1 MHPTVNIAL
10 RAAREASDIIVQAS
24 DRLDRVKV
32 FEKGINDYVTDVD
45 QEVEALLISSIQ
57 KAYPEH
63 SFLGEE
69 SGLIEGE
76 DKSTIWYIDPI
87 DGTRNFMRGFPHFCI
102 SIACVKNNKLEHA
115 VILDPIRQDEFT
127 ATKGEG
133 SRLNDTRIRVGNKM
147 KLQEAA
153 LSMSF
158 GGGEHYE
165 LALALQEKIKNNIG
179 GIRVTGSAALDL
191 AYVASGRLDAG
202 WMSGIKQWDVAA
214 GILLIQEAGGLI
226 SDHQGNP
233 DCLQSNQLVFA
244 NPKCFKPLLKV
255 LHAD

>member
-1 MHPTVNIAL
+1 MHPIVNIAL

-24 DRLDRVKV
+24 DRLDRIQV
-32 FEKGINDYVTDVD
+32 FDKGDNDYVTNVD
-45 QEVEALLISSIQ
+45 QEVETLLISSIQ

-102 SIACVKNNKLEHA
+102 SMACVKNNKLEHA

-133 SRLNDTRIRVGNKM
+133 SRLNDTRIRVGKKT
-147 KLQEAA
+147 KLQEVA

-158 GGGEHYE
+158 AGGDHYE
-165 LALALQEKIKNNIG
+165 LALALQKKIKDNIG

-202 WMSGIKQWDVAA
+202 WVSGLKQWDVAA

-255 LHAD
+255 LRTD

>member
-1 MHPTVNIAL
+1 MHAVVNIAL

-24 DRLDRVKV
+24 DRLDRIKI
-32 FEKGINDYVTDVD
+32 FEKGTNDYVTNIDH
-45 QEVEALLISSIQ
+45 EVEALLIAAIQ

-87 DGTRNFMRGFPHFCI
+87 DGTRNFIRGFPHFCI
-102 SIACVKNNKLEHA
+102 SMACVKNNKVQHA
-115 VILDPIRQDEFT
+115 VIMDPIRQDEYT
-127 ATKGEG
+127 ATRGEG
-133 SRLNDTRIRVGNKM
+133 AQLNGSRIRVGTKGS
-147 KLQEAA
+147 LQDAV
-153 LSMSF
+153 LSMSYA
-158 GGGEHYE
+158 GGEHYDSALSLQKKLQGK
-165 LALALQEKIKNNIG
+165 LAGL
-179 GIRVTGSAALDL
+179 RFTGSAALDL
-191 AYVASGRLDAG
+191 AYVASARLDAG

-214 GILLIQEAGGLI
+214 GILLVQEAGGLI

-233 DCLQSNQLVFA
+233 DCLQSNQLVFS

-255 LHAD
+255 LHAK

>member
-1 MHPTVNIAL
+1 MHPIVNIAL

-24 DRLDRVKV
+24 DRLDRIQV
-32 FEKGINDYVTDVD
+32 FDKGDNDYVTNVD
-45 QEVEALLISSIQ
+45 QEVETLLISSIQ

-102 SIACVKNNKLEHA
+102 SMACVKNNKLEHA

-133 SRLNDTRIRVGNKM
+133 SRLNDTRIRVGKKT
-147 KLQEAA
+147 KLQEVA

-158 GGGEHYE
+158 AGGDHYE
-165 LALALQEKIKNNIG
+165 LALALQKKIKDNIG

-191 AYVASGRLDAG
+191 AYVASGKLDAG
-202 WMSGIKQWDVAA
+202 WVSGLKQWDVAA

-255 LHAD
+255 LRTD

>member
-10 RAAREASDIIVQAS
+10 RAAREASDIIVQAF

-32 FEKGINDYVTDVD
+32 FEKGANDYVTNID
-45 QEVEALLISSIQ
+45 QEVEELIKTAIQ

-69 SGLIEGE
+69 TGLIEGE
-76 DKSTIWYIDPI
+76 DKDTTWIIDPI

-102 SIACVKNNKLEHA
+102 SMACVKNNKVEHA

-127 ATKGEG
+127 ATRGEG
-133 SRLNDTRIRVGNKM
+133 SRLNDSRIRVGTKDR
-147 KLQEAA
+147 LQDAVI
-153 LSMSF
+153 SMSYAS
-158 GGGEHYE
+158 GEHYDS
-165 LALALQEKIKNNIG
+165 ALALQAKLQNKIAG
-179 GIRVTGSAALDL
+179 LRFTGSAALDL
-191 AYVASGRLDAG
+191 AYAASARLDGG

-214 GILLIQEAGGLI
+214 GILLVQEAGGLI

-233 DCLQSNQLVFA
+233 DCLQSDKLVFA
-244 NPKCFKPLLKV
+244 NAKCFKPLLKV
-255 LHAD
+255 LHN